1 MAVVRVELAKRYSG
15 SLFGKL
21 WVLLY
26 PAVLLSIYLFVYLVI
41 FQMRFPG
48 YSEWDYVLYV
58 FCGLVPFMGFMEALT
73 SGCLSIKQNMHLIRN
88 VMLPI
93 ELIPVRY
100 VLVSMAGQVVST
112 GILLALIAWQGA
124 LSLNVVA
131 LPVIMLLQVLW
142 LVGLLWIL
150 APLTVAL
157 PDVSYFVGLFVLF
170 LLFISP
176 IGFKPDMVPSQWH
189 WVVSLNPVYYLADAF
204 RSTLLSIHV
213 PQMSSVLIY
222 AAMCLG
228 TFVVGG
234 SFFRRFKNV
243 LADYE

>member
-1 MAVVRVELAKRYSG
+1 
-15 SLFGKL
+15 
-21 WVLLY
+21 
-26 PAVLLSIYLFVYLVI
+26 
-41 FQMRFPG
+41 
-48 YSEWDYVLYV
+48 
-58 FCGLVPFMGFMEALT
+58 MGFMEALT

-176 IGFKPDMVPSQWH
+176 IGFKPDMVPSRWH
-189 WVVSLNPVYYLADAF
+189 WVVSLNPVYYLTDAF
-204 RSTLLSIHV
+204 RSTLLSIHA
-213 PQMSSVLIY
+213 PQISSVLIY
-222 AAMCLG
+222 VAMCLG